1 MPCGNSWPDCGNG
14 GMIIHFLPFIIF
26 VSFILE
32 MGGKGFVG
40 GCFTKS
46 AVPRQRVAVQVEEVQ
61 KGKVKKKKNVFEL
74 DGSLCGSSLQL
85 F

>member
-1 MPCGNSWPDCGNG
+1 MLPESNSSN
-14 GMIIHFLPFIIF
+14 MIIHFLPFIIF

-40 GCFTKS
+40 VCFTKP

-74 DGSLCGSSLQL
+74 DGTLCGSSLQL